1 MDLKDMGAPQGA
13 ARVTPEI
20 IKSAKLLECG
30 CGGKMWENRMII
42 KKISPILSPTGKEE
56 FFPMNILVC
65 ASCGLVPQD
74 LNPDGMIPNEFIR
87 KEDSN

>member
-1 MDLKDMGAPQGA
+1 MDIKDMGAPQGA
-13 ARVTPEI
+13 ARVTQDVV
-20 IKSAKLLECG
+20 KNAKLLECS

-65 ASCGLVPQD
+65 ADCGLVPKD
-74 LNPDGMIPNEFIR
+74 LNPDGMIPEEFVR
-87 KEDSN
+87 KD